1 MRGGRG
7 GGRGR
12 GRSAPGPSQV
22 LLRET
27 QMDLGTDKFG
37 PEQVTEPN
45 FQRNTM

>member
-37 PEQVTEPN
+37 PEQVTKPDTN
-45 FQRNTM
+45 